1 MSMIFVSSDKKTL
14 FSFALLAMVATHA
27 LIHAAGNMNSIMIV
41 ELRKEFVLSNM
52 EVGLITS
59 IPNLVTVILTLPAG
73 WMSDKYGAKR
83 LVALSMVMA
92 AGGALIAGLTINPS
106 MYIIGLVLMTLTSTF
121 YHPPSHSY
129 TARMVEGKDRS
140 KAMGFLNAGGTFGV
154 ALGPL
159 SITVLMGYFAYQW
172 RQVFLFW
179 VPFILLGLILV
190 FFLRDMKGAGAEK
203 ATVEPEV
210 GEVTTLM
217 NRDFMIYLSASGIR
231 QFALMMISTFLSI
244 YLVDARGWSMADIGI
259 MFAASSFLG
268 LVASP
273 IGGYMA
279 SRFGDKIWIVTA
291 LGVGYLF
298 YILAF
303 FTKGIIPFMALYLIY
318 RFFSILGMPATA
330 SLTAKLSPK
339 RQMGMGFAISFL
351 PQSIVSVVA
360 PIIAAYIADVFGLFP
375 IFTVSFIIM
384 FIGLG
389 VLHFGVKTG

>member
-1 MSMIFVSSDKKTL
+1 LSMIFVSDKKTL
-14 FSFALLAMVATHA
+14 FSFALLAMVATHT
-27 LIHAAGNMNSIMIV
+27 LIHAAGNMNSVMIV
-41 ELRKEFVLSNM
+41 ELKNEYVLSNIQ
-52 EVGLITS
+52 VGLISS

-73 WMSDKYGAKR
+73 WMSDRYGAKR
-83 LVALSMVMA
+83 LVALSMIMA

-106 MYIIGLVLMTLTSTF
+106 MYIVGLVLMTLTSTF

-129 TARMVEGKDRS
+129 TARMVDNKDRS

-159 SITVLMGYFAYQW
+159 SITILMGYFAFQW

-190 FFLRDMKGAGAEK
+190 FFLRDMKGAGAE
-203 ATVEPEV
+203 AVSTAEPEV

-217 NRDFMIYLSASGIR
+217 NRDFIIYLSASGIR

-244 YLVDARGWSMADIGI
+244 YLADARGWSLTDISI
-259 MFAASSFLG
+259 MFGASSFLG

-273 IGGYMA
+273 VDGYMA
-279 SRFGDKIWIVTA
+279 SRFGDKLWLVTA
-291 LGVGYLF
+291 LGIGYLF
-298 YILAF
+298 YIMAF
-303 FTKGIIPFMALYLIY
+303 FTKEILPFMAFYLLYN
-318 RFFSILGMPATA
+318 FFSILGMPATA

-351 PQSIVSVVA
+351 PQSIVSVLA
-360 PIIAAYIADVFGLFP
+360 PIVAAYIADVFGLFP

-384 FIGLG
+384 FLGLG